1 MSRPGATEIGR
12 ASQGH
17 GRSEQGAE
25 EVFLK
30 FPASKDGGMDEKMK
44 TEVVPVINPW
54 RAGALSGQSIRGGC
68 DRGTR
73 AGNPGYNEGA
83 EKSSRAKKDSL

>member
-1 MSRPGATEIGR
+1 
-12 ASQGH
+12 
-17 GRSEQGAE
+17 
-25 EVFLK
+25 
-30 FPASKDGGMDEKMK
+30 MDEKMK

-73 AGNPGYNEGA
+73 AGNLGYNEGA
-83 EKSSRAKKDSL
+83 EKSSRAKNDSL